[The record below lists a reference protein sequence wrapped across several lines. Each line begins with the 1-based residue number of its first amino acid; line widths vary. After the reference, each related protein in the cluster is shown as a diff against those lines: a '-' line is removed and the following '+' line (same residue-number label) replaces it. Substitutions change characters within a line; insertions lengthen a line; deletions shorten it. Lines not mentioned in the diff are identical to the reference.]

1 MARRRKEEARE
12 TRERI
17 LDAAITVFHE
27 RGVARPSL
35 TDIAELAGV
44 TRGAVYGHFR
54 NKADL
59 LSAMAARI
67 DLPADSLC
75 EGGLGPCTD
84 PLGELRSRW
93 LALYR
98 EIVRNRQ
105 WQLIFEILFHR
116 CELVDESGEIR
127 DRMLEGHGRG
137 IDRVHRL
144 LQQAVGAGQLA
155 PDIDTRVAAHFLH
168 AALIG
173 LLHDWLLR
181 PEAFDF
187 ATQGERFIDA
197 TLELI
202 AHSPQLRRAQ

>member
-1 MARRRKEEARE
+1 
-12 TRERI
+12 
-17 LDAAITVFHE
+17 
-27 RGVARPSL
+27 
-35 TDIAELAGV
+35 
-44 TRGAVYGHFR
+44 
-54 NKADL
+54 
-59 LSAMAARI
+59 I

-75 EGGLGPCTD
+75 EGGLGLCTD

-144 LQQAVGAGQLA
+144 LQQAVEAGQLA

-202 AHSPQLRRAQ
+202 AHAPQLRRAQWRNCSSIPTTSAPGLTSDSPPLEMWLKFQDIAHCRCRSRYQPKPSRVVNCVWLPKLSQRSRFSL